1 MREETATKIMVA
13 VGFTVLAIVI
23 VFVISLLSRP
33 APAKTVAGG
42 PLAIDEYSTTSWK
55 AARTAVAQNAEY
67 ERLLAARKASAE
79 RAARAAERKKLE
91 DARKASEKKKAQST
105 VSNKKKASG
114 HAPASATGSVW
125 DRLARC
131 ESGGRWNYNGSS
143 GYDGG
148 LQFLPST
155 WRSYKPSGYPS
166 YAWQASRE
174 QQIVVAKK
182 VLSDAGWGAWP
193 ACARKLGL
201 R

>member
-55 AARTAVAQNAEY
+55 AARTAAAQNAEY

-114 HAPASATGSVW
+114 HAPASATGSIQSRIRW
-125 DRLARC
+125 C
-131 ESGGRWNYNGSS
+131 ESHDNYTAQNKYSS
-143 GYDGG
+143 ASGAY
-148 LQFLPST
+148 QFLDST
-155 WRSYKPSGYPS
+155 WRSVTGLPGSAKDYSKAEQDAAFLKLYRSSGTSP
-166 YAWQASRE
+166 WNASR
-174 QQIVVAKK
+174 
-182 VLSDAGWGAWP
+182 SCWS
-193 ACARKLGL
+193 
-201 R
+201 